1 MLHAHCMKHSD
12 WGSYHFDSFTR
23 TAFPKYDTTCS
34 YSQYELTDIE
44 KAVNSQ
50 SNVVDK
56 ENEITVEVENVE
68 TSLRGKRK
76 LNSNESV
83 RVLRKRRK
91 KLGTSD
97 GVDRVDSSSKGRNLS
112 VGNVKHTDRCK
123 HSSARK
129 IDGTETDRNENDNS
143 AKEDY
148 IRQGPSQQVNI
159 TEHDSHKTAL
169 ANIKTEPEENDNSGN
184 NESAHKDKHFDPA
197 DEGNVSEL
205 VENQTLGDQE
215 AVLKG
220 DASNS
225 ENEHEEDHTTQ
236 KKDEQT
242 ATEVLLAIGKGDSKF
257 GGSESGRKSSPAS
270 AKKGRRNICNTKNGT
285 QTGSVRNGRK
295 KDRKGDKRKKTQAS
309 TKAGSG
315 IYDCIITER
324 FLKQQ
329 LCFSVSENN

>member
-44 KAVNSQ
+44 KAVDNQ
-50 SNVVDK
+50 TNAVDK
-56 ENEITVEVENVE
+56 ENEIIVEVENAE

-112 VGNVKHTDRCK
+112 LGNEKQTDKCK

-129 IDGTETDRNENDNS
+129 IDGTETDSTENDNS
-143 AKEDY
+143 VKEDF
-148 IRQGPSQQVNI
+148 IRQDSPQQANI
-159 TEHDSHKTAL
+159 TGHDSHKTTL
-169 ANIKTEPEENDNSGN
+169 ANIKTEPEENDSSEN
-184 NESAHKDKHFDPA
+184 NENAHKDKHFDPA
-197 DEGNVSEL
+197 DERNVSDL
-205 VENQTLGDQE
+205 VETQTLGNQE
-215 AVLKG
+215 AVIKG
-220 DASNS
+220 NAFNS
-225 ENEHEEDHTTQ
+225 ENEENHTTQ

-242 ATEVLLAIGKGDSKF
+242 ATEVLLAIGKGESKF
-257 GGSESGRKSSPAS
+257 GGSETGRKSSSGS
-270 AKKGRRNICNTKNGT
+270 AKKGGRNICHAKHGT
-285 QTGSVRNGRK
+285 QTGNVRNSHK

-315 IYDCIITER
+315 IYDC
-324 FLKQQ
+324 K
-329 LCFSVSENN
+329 